1 MAPAFCSEEAAIR
14 GRIVIAGIGH
24 TAYGKQ
30 PGRSTVSLNLE
41 ACRKAIEDA
50 GVEPG
55 EVDGL
60 LVKVPTSKVEM
71 MYGQKLA
78 EAMGLEP
85 RVGGVWDQGGASTIS
100 MIAFAAMAIEA
111 GQCEVALV
119 TLADNP
125 RTGTRQA
132 YEKAWGDDAVF
143 GWFSVVASY
152 AMIARRHMHDH
163 GTTEEQLAR
172 IAIAA
177 RAHGAANDDAQLRK
191 PLTMEEYFTSA
202 WVVEP
207 LRRADCCLISDGA
220 AAVVVMSAERAR
232 KRGVRAPVPILGFGQ
247 GNSSSDV
254 QLRRDLTETKADVSA
269 GAAYA
274 MAGLGPKD
282 IDVAQIY
289 DCFTITALMTL
300 EAYNLCPRGH
310 SAEFYEEGAFGVE
323 GRLPLNTSGGLL
335 SETGMPGLQ
344 LVLEGV
350 RQMRGTSSNQKKGAK
365 TCIVSNQGGTM
376 HTHSTLILG
385 N

>member
-1 MAPAFCSEEAAIR
+1 MR

-50 GVEPG
+50 GVGPG
-55 EVDGL
+55 EVDSL

-85 RVGGVWDQGGASTIS
+85 RVGGVWDQGGASNIS
-100 MIAFAAMAIEA
+100 MIAIAAMAIEA
-111 GQCEVALV
+111 GQCDVSLV

-177 RAHGAANDDAQLRK
+177 RAHGAANADAQLRK
-191 PLTMEEYFTSA
+191 PLTMDEYFMSP

-254 QLRRDLTETKADVSA
+254 PLRRDLTETKADVSA
-269 GAAYA
+269 RTAYA

-300 EAYNLCPRGH
+300 EAYDLCPRGR
-310 SAEFYEEGAFGVE
+310 SAEFFEEGGFGVD

-350 RQMRGTSSNQKKGAK
+350 RQMRGTSSNQKKSAK
-365 TCIVSNQGGTM
+365 TCIVSNQGGIM

>member
-1 MAPAFCSEEAAIR
+1 MR

-50 GVEPG
+50 GVGPG
-55 EVDGL
+55 EVDSL

-85 RVGGVWDQGGASTIS
+85 RVGGVWDQGGASNIS
-100 MIAFAAMAIEA
+100 MIAIAAMAIEA
-111 GQCEVALV
+111 GQCDVSLV

-177 RAHGAANDDAQLRK
+177 RAHGAANADAQLRK
-191 PLTMEEYFTSA
+191 PLTMDEYFASP

-254 QLRRDLTETKADVSA
+254 PLRRDLTETKADVSA
-269 GAAYA
+269 RTAYA

-300 EAYNLCPRGH
+300 EAYDLCPRGR
-310 SAEFYEEGAFGVE
+310 SAEFFEEGGFGVD

-365 TCIVSNQGGTM
+365 TCIVSNQGGIM

>member
-1 MAPAFCSEEAAIR
+1 MR

-55 EVDGL
+55 EVDSL

-85 RVGGVWDQGGASTIS
+85 RVGGVWDQGGASNIS
-100 MIAFAAMAIEA
+100 MIAIAAMAIEA
-111 GQCEVALV
+111 GQCDVALV

-125 RTGTRQA
+125 RTGNRQA

-177 RAHGAANDDAQLRK
+177 RAHGAANADAQLRK
-191 PLTMEEYFTSA
+191 PLSMEEYFASP

-254 QLRRDLTETKADVSA
+254 PLRRDLTETKADVSA
-269 GAAYA
+269 RTAYA

-300 EAYNLCPRGH
+300 EAYGLCPRGQ
-310 SAEFYEEGAFGVE
+310 SAEFFEEGGFGVD

-344 LVLEGV
+344 LVVEGV

-365 TCIVSNQGGTM
+365 TCIVSNQGGIM

>member
-1 MAPAFCSEEAAIR
+1 MR

-41 ACRKAIEDA
+41 ACRKAVEDA
-50 GVEPG
+50 GVGPG
-55 EVDGL
+55 EVDSL

-85 RVGGVWDQGGASTIS
+85 RVGGVWDQGGASNIS
-100 MIAFAAMAIEA
+100 MIAIAAMAIEA
-111 GQCEVALV
+111 GQCDVALV

-177 RAHGAANDDAQLRK
+177 RAHGAANADAQLRK
-191 PLTMEEYFTSA
+191 PLTMDEYFASP

-232 KRGVRAPVPILGFGQ
+232 KSGVRAPVPILGFGQ

-254 QLRRDLTETKADVSA
+254 PLRRDLTETKADVSA
-269 GAAYA
+269 RTAYA

-300 EAYNLCPRGH
+300 EAYDLCPRGR
-310 SAEFYEEGAFGVE
+310 SAEFFEEGGFGVD

-365 TCIVSNQGGTM
+365 TCIVSNQGGIM

>member
-1 MAPAFCSEEAAIR
+1 MR
-14 GRIVIAGIGH
+14 GRIAIAGIGH

-55 EVDGL
+55 EVDSL

-85 RVGGVWDQGGASTIS
+85 RVCGVWDQGGASNIS
-100 MIAFAAMAIEA
+100 MIAIAAMAIEA
-111 GQCEVALV
+111 GQCDVALV

-177 RAHGAANDDAQLRK
+177 RAHGAANADAQLRK
-191 PLTMEEYFTSA
+191 PLTMDEYFTSP

-220 AAVVVMSAERAR
+220 AAVVVMSAERAK

-254 QLRRDLTETKADVSA
+254 PLRRDLTETKADVSA
-269 GAAYA
+269 RTAYA
-274 MAGLGPKD
+274 MAGLGPND

-300 EAYNLCPRGH
+300 EAYGLCPRGR
-310 SAEFYEEGAFGVE
+310 SAEFFEEGGFGVD

-365 TCIVSNQGGTM
+365 TCIVSNQGGIM